1 MDKVLS
7 LILRRDPLSNLHL
20 QALTLPA
27 VLHQVLVVDTIVQ
40 QLIVHLSLV
49 IMLNQHIMLN
59 QLTTHS
65 QHQILMQVEAVQVV
79 VIKHLI
85 PQQQL
90 QPLRL
95 LRQNPFNLHIVVD
108 QVQQWL

>member
-7 LILRRDPLSNLHL
+7 LILHKDPLSNLHL

-27 VLHQVLVVDTIVQ
+27 AVLLQVQVVDTMVQ
-40 QLIVHLSLV
+40 QLIVHLSLL

-79 VIKHLI
+79 VINHLT

-95 LRQNPFNLHIVVD
+95 LRQSPFNQHIVVD
-108 QVQQWL
+108 QVQQW